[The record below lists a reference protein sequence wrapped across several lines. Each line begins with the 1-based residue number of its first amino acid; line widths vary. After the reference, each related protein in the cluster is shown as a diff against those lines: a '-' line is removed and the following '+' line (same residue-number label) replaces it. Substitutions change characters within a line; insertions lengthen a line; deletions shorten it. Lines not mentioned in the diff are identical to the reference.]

1 MPNKSIGSNRCI
13 RAVVGQR
20 RDPTDLQT
28 WKMVILLA
36 GGTLNTVTAMVS
48 ETLESAGV
56 GTSDENSQTSI
67 AQIPRG
73 MVICQI

>member
-1 MPNKSIGSNRCI
+1 MTPQIYKS
-13 RAVVGQR
+13 
-20 RDPTDLQT
+20 
-28 WKMVILLA
+28 WKMVILLV

-67 AQIPRG
+67 AKIPRG
-73 MVICQI
+73 IVICQI